1 MKNHILI
8 IIVLITISNIGAQA
22 PAKGDMYIGGFF
34 TFLSDAETLSAL
46 NDEFTLYSYFFNTNL
61 AYQLSNRWRLGMEL
75 MIIQLQGG
83 DATDQFYLTGLSTDY
98 ALLRADKFAW
108 YLRGG
113 VSLSNLSYAGDVA
126 PTTRFVINRIIGTS
140 FEFEL
145 AKRFWLTVGYY
156 NHFPL
161 NNIRFKYGLVN
172 PHIGFKFRFNK

>member
-1 MKNHILI
+1 MKNHFQI

-22 PAKGDMYIGGFF
+22 PAKGDMYIGGYF
-34 TFLSDAETLSAL
+34 TYLSDPVRLSAQS
-46 NDEFTLYSYFFNTNL
+46 DEFTMHNYFFNTNL

-75 MIIQLQGG
+75 MVIQLQGG
-83 DATDQFYLTGLSTDY
+83 DANDQFYLTGLSTDY
-98 ALLRADKFAW
+98 ALVRADKFAW

-113 VSLSNLSYAGDVA
+113 VSLSNLSYTDDVA
-126 PTTRFVINRIIGTS
+126 PSNRFVINRIIGTS

-145 AKRFWLTVGYY
+145 AKQFWLTAGYY

-161 NNIRFKYGLVN
+161 NNIRLKSGLVN